1 MARAWVELDLDA
13 IRGNVRAIRSAIGA
27 AELLAVVKAD
37 GYGHGAPWVA
47 RAALEAG
54 ATRLGVATA
63 DEAARL
69 RDAGLT
75 APVQVLGSFLEDEL
89 DAAAGARA
97 SLTLHEPDDLGRVR
111 AAAARAGRPIGVHV
125 KVDVGMHRHGVAPAQ
140 ALDLLERAARE
151 PRLRVEGLMTHL
163 PSPSDDATTGR
174 QVEAFADVV
183 ARAERA
189 GLRPPRVHAAA
200 SAALFRFPGARFDM
214 VRAGIALVG
223 LDPDG
228 RVARTGTTLAPA
240 LSLRARVMRVRD
252 VPQGDPVGYGARWVA
267 PRPTRLALVGI
278 GYGDGLPYGLTGT
291 GADVL
296 LQGRRCPLV
305 ATVMMDYVLIDTTDL
320 PRPPAPGDVV
330 TLFGRDGEATLS
342 LEEQARRAG
351 VIPYALSCG
360 LGARLERVVRG
371 ARAESA
377 TFRRAA

>member
-13 IRGNVRAIRSAIGA
+13 VRSNVRAIRA
-27 AELLAVVKAD
+27 ATGGVELLAVVKAD
-37 GYGHGAPWVA
+37 GYGHGAAWVA

-63 DEAARL
+63 DEAVRL
-69 RDAGLT
+69 RDAGVV

-89 DAAAGARA
+89 DAAQGARA
-97 SLTLHEPDDLGRVR
+97 SLTLHEPDDLARVR
-111 AAAARAGRPIGVHV
+111 AAAARAGRPLGVHV
-125 KVDVGMHRHGVAPAQ
+125 KVDVGMHRHGVEPAR
-140 ALDLLERAARE
+140 ALDVLARAAGD
-151 PRLRVEGLMTHL
+151 PLLRVEGLMTHL
-163 PSPSDDATTGR
+163 PSPSDETTTRR
-174 QVEAFADVV
+174 QVDDFAQVL

-189 GLRPPRVHAAA
+189 GLRPPRAHAAA
-200 SAALFRFPGARFDM
+200 SAALFRFPEARFDM

-252 VPQGDPVGYGARWVA
+252 VPAGDPVGYGGRWTA
-267 PRPTRLALVGI
+267 ARPTRLALVGI
-278 GYGDGLPYGLTGT
+278 GYGDGLPYALTGT
-291 GADVL
+291 GAHVL
-296 LQGRRCPLV
+296 LQGQRCPLV
-305 ATVMMDYVLIDTTDL
+305 ATVMMDYLLVDVTDL
-320 PRPPAPGDVV
+320 PRAPAPGDVA
-330 TLFGRDGEATLS
+330 TLFGRDGEAILP
-342 LEEQARRAG
+342 LEEQAKHAG